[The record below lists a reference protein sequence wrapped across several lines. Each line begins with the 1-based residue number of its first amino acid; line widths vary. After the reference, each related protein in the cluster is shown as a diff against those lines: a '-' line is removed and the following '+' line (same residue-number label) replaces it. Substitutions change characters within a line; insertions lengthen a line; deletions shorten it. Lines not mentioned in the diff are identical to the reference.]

1 MMKKL
6 NPFAEIA
13 RSLDIHP
20 AAVFAALVL
29 IVSIVGVF
37 VTSQATMQSQSVV
50 GQARTAYPTVGCN
63 QACANNRYC
72 EANHFCYQ
80 GKCRLA
86 SNPSSETCIP
96 PNSNDSS
103 QDPSQKGYDP
113 TGNSDSTQPN
123 AQTQPIASPEPV
135 SNISSAEVDPRPTP
149 LNTLNAL
156 LSTNSLKIALALGL
170 GLIGLMVVLGI
181 SSLFSKKGSAV
192 STVSTVKTADFS
204 NLEAEEQKT
213 KKLEI
218 KKTETIK

>member
-1 MMKKL
+1 MTKKN
-6 NPFAEIA
+6 NPFTEIA

-29 IVSIVGVF
+29 IVSLVGVY
-37 VTSQATMQSQSVV
+37 VTSQATLQSQSTLSR
-50 GQARTAYPTVGCN
+50 ARTTYSTVGCN

-86 SNPSSETCIP
+86 SNPSGETCTP
-96 PNSNDSS
+96 LSTKDAS

-113 TGNSDSTQPN
+113 NLNSESEQTKSPDQSTAEAEPKSDVSIAEN
-123 AQTQPIASPEPV
+123 APK
-135 SNISSAEVDPRPTP
+135 PTP
-149 LNTLNAL
+149 
-156 LSTNSLKIALALGL
+156 LSTNSLKVAFVLGL
-170 GLIGLMVVLGI
+170 GLIGLMVILGI
-181 SSLFSKKGSAV
+181 SSLFSENK
-192 STVSTVKTADFS
+192 TVGTINNKVKTTDFS
-204 NLEAEEQKT
+204 NLEKEKAKT